1 MEHTYVKPFL
11 TRQMSLVDIHQ
22 EVFLLRGSEKD
33 PPVDILTGKGKVKLF
48 SQYSSIKESGS
59 ARC

>member
-1 MEHTYVKPFL
+1 
-11 TRQMSLVDIHQ
+11 MSLVDIHQ
-22 EVFLLRGSEKD
+22 EVFLLRGLKKKKD

-48 SQYSSIKESGS
+48 SQNSSIKESGY